1 MTSGAMIPGATLGT
15 FGGMTSTETTST
27 DLPRTRQP
35 GHSRQQDDHRLVAE
49 VLARYLRAADHRDPA
64 TMAAVFWDEGVV
76 EIYYSGDG
84 EHELLATVAG
94 PNAIGGAVASGMA
107 PHPPLGWS
115 HHTTL
120 NPIITVDGDD
130 ATFDAQFIVY
140 NVRGLAKPATG
151 WPADAF
157 GAQGSIIPIESGY
170 VLSTLRRRDGEWR
183 ILHHVIKHDLPYA
196 FPEG

>member
-1 MTSGAMIPGATLGT
+1 MISGAPLPTLPNMNT
-15 FGGMTSTETTST
+15 TETNRT
-27 DLPRTRQP
+27 DLRQP
-35 GHSRQQDDHRLVAE
+35 GHPRHQDDHRLVAE
-49 VLARYLRAADHRDPA
+49 VLARYLHAADHRDPE

-76 EIYYSGDG
+76 EIYYSGTG

-94 PNAIGGAVASGMA
+94 AEAIGGAVASGMA

-151 WPADAF
+151 WPTGAF
-157 GAQGSIIPIESGY
+157 GAQGSITPIESGY
-170 VLSTLRRRDGEWR
+170 VLSTLRRRDGAWR
-183 ILHHVIKHDLPYA
+183 ILRHVIKHDLPYA